1 MEKTWENK
9 SNSTVHFMVFHQFP
23 FHHMLNN
30 EDKRQTKHKCP
41 SIKAF
46 LKIQYDHYTKRM
58 DSGVSLHLYTT
69 SKYCTT
75 QNPGSVDGH
84 WSVVTSAIPENV
96 FCDAASCTVM
106 RKGILPSRLLGFCRL
121 MFTRSHQKFSTDYK
135 SK

>member
-23 FHHMLNN
+23 FHHMMNN
-30 EDKRQTKHKCP
+30 KDKRLTKHKCP

-75 QNPGSVDGH
+75 QNPGSVDG
-84 WSVVTSAIPENV
+84 WSLVSGHCSHPRK
-96 FCDAASCTVM
+96 CDDTSCTVM

-121 MFTRSHQKFSTDYK
+121 MFTRSHQKFSTTQ